1 MDIISKIEIK
11 GKEYEVRALGFDDM
25 EIISRIIEKTDF
37 DLSKYE
43 QEAAAIMKNKKADFQ
58 KEGTKL
64 FLKAITDVLKKYH
77 KAHADFTEFVAS
89 LISVTPEEVKK
100 MPITTPFKVL
110 KELMKDEDSKDFLSS
125 VAT

>member
-1 MDIISKIEIK
+1 MDTISTITLK
-11 GKEYEVRALGFDDM
+11 GKEYNVRGLGFDDM

-43 QEAAAIMKNKKADFQ
+43 KEATSIMQKKKADYQ

-64 FLKAITDVLKKYH
+64 FLVAITDVLKKYH
-77 KAHADFTEFVAS
+77 KAHADFTEFIAS
-89 LISVTPEEVKK
+89 LINVSQEEVKK
-100 MPITTPFKVL
+100 MPITTPIVVL

-125 VAT
+125 VAK